1 MEAAWQIMQCR
12 EPNDFIIATG
22 EAHSVKEWVQEAFS
36 AVGLKADDYLVSDS
50 SLFRP
55 SNTSTLIG
63 DISKARKVFGFE
75 PKIDFYKLVRL
86 MVDADLETERMR
98 SHK

>member
-1 MEAAWQIMQCR
+1 MEAAWQIMQCK
-12 EPNDFIIATG
+12 EPDDFIIATG

-36 AVGLKADDYLVSDS
+36 AVGLKADEHLVTDS
-50 SLFRP
+50 KLFRP

-75 PKIDFYKLVRL
+75 PKIKFHKLVGL
-86 MVDADLETERMR
+86 MVDADLETERTR
-98 SHK
+98 LHK